1 MPICNK
7 TDVMVLGAGAAGMIC
22 AVEAGRR
29 GLSVTVIDHARAPGE
44 KIRISGGGRCNFTN
58 LHCGPGNFLS
68 GNPRFAISALK
79 SFTQHDFIDRVN
91 ARGIPYHEK
100 TLGQLF
106 CDNSARDIID
116 MLADDMRDAGVRL
129 ELSTEILEISR
140 NDMGFEIRTS
150 LGTWQTRGLVVATGG
165 KSIPK
170 MGATGLGYEIA
181 MQFGHAVTE
190 TRAGLVPF
198 TWASHMAENW
208 GALSGVSLD
217 VRARCNGATFR
228 EAMLFT
234 HRGLSGPAMLQISSY
249 WRDGDRISIDLAPDR
264 DLAGAL
270 KLERSSRPKGSPW
283 TTLGDILPKR
293 LAQHLES
300 ETAIG
305 AVRLA
310 DMSNAAIETVAK
322 KLHGFELIPGGTE
335 GYRTAEVTLGGV
347 DTNQLNQKTMESRLV
362 PGLHFIGEVVDVTGH
377 LGGHNFQWAWSSG
390 VAAGRHINLGV
401 PH

>member
-1 MPICNK
+1 MPIRNK

-140 NDMGFEIRTS
+140 NDMGLEIRTS

-310 DMSNAAIETVAK
+310 DMSNAAIETVAT
-322 KLHGFELIPGGTE
+322 KLHGFELTPGGTE

-347 DTNQLNQKTMESRLV
+347 NTNQLNQKTMESRLV

>member
-1 MPICNK
+1 
-7 TDVMVLGAGAAGMIC
+7 
-22 AVEAGRR
+22 
-29 GLSVTVIDHARAPGE
+29 
-44 KIRISGGGRCNFTN
+44 
-58 LHCGPGNFLS
+58 
-68 GNPRFAISALK
+68 
-79 SFTQHDFIDRVN
+79 
-91 ARGIPYHEK
+91 
-100 TLGQLF
+100 
-106 CDNSARDIID
+106 

-181 MQFGHAVTE
+181 MQFGHKVTE

-198 TWASHMAENW
+198 TWASHMAESW

-293 LAQHLES
+293 LAQHMES

-310 DMSNAAIETVAK
+310 DMSNAAIETVAT
-322 KLHGFELIPGGTE
+322 KLHGFELTPE
-335 GYRTAEVTLGGV
+335 APR
-347 DTNQLNQKTMESRLV
+347 DTGQPRSPLA
-362 PGLHFIGEVVDVTGH
+362 
-377 LGGHNFQWAWSSG
+377 AWTQTS
-390 VAAGRHINLGV
+390 
-401 PH
+401 